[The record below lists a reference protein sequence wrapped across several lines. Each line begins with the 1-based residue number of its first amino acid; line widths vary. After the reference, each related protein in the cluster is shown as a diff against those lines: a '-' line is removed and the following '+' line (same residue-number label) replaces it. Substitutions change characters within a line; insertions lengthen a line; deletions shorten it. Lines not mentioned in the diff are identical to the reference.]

1 MRLPHEAL
9 AKPVYVRNSLKFV
22 TMNSEKV
29 IKPNQA
35 FPKGRMFYSNNP
47 SQRPRL
53 VYGSEINNDFDDNLF
68 AFRLHLYGRGRGERP

>member
-1 MRLPHEAL
+1 
-9 AKPVYVRNSLKFV
+9 
-22 TMNSEKV
+22 MNSEKV

-53 VYGSEINNDFDDNLF
+53 VYGFEINNDFDDNSFVFQLP
-68 AFRLHLYGRGRGERP
+68 LYGRGRGKRL